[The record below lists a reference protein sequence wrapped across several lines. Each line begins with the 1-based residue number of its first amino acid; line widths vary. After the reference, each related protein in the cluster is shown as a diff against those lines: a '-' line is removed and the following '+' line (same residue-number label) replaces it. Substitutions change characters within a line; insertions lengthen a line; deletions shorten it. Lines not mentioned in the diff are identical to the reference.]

1 MYNNSWRSNLGNNFE
16 NSDVQT
22 GLMEQ
27 KNIKTN
33 GSYQAEV
40 SGMYGEFTI
49 ASVFKSLPDEYDI
62 MNDILI
68 QTGVQYKRYS
78 LQEYQMNGTP
88 VWDLYIRTGKK
99 EYKKL
104 EKEVGIQMLLRGQ
117 PIYEGIKK
125 SSQIDHMIV
134 SPYGIFVI
142 ETKNHKGFIFG
153 DMQSRVWTQV
163 LKGEKGGKV
172 YGNRSHYTFLNP
184 ALQNELH
191 LQHLNKEWKIPR
203 NVMTGMV
210 VFTSPDADLSNVS
223 CPCCYTVDTL
233 AMAILSYQKQIFT
246 LKKKDRIVEMI
257 DKRNSSSYLAEK
269 EHINYVKTKQKRN
282 N

>member
-1 MYNNSWRSNLGNNFE
+1 MDSWTGNFGKNFTE
-16 NSDVQT
+16 NGMLTNEIMQRKNMGT
-22 GLMEQ
+22 G
-27 KNIKTN
+27 
-33 GSYQAEV
+33 GAYQAEV

-49 ASVFKSLPDEYDI
+49 ASVFKSLPDEYDV

-68 QTGVQYKRYS
+68 QTGIQYKRFS
-78 LQEYQMNGTP
+78 LQEYQMNGAP
-88 VWDLYIRTGKK
+88 VFDLYMRTGKQ

-153 DMQSRVWTQV
+153 DIQSRVWTQV
-163 LKGEKGGKV
+163 LKGEKGGNV

-184 ALQNELH
+184 VLQNELH

-203 NVMTGMV
+203 QVMTGMV

-233 AMAILSYQKQIFT
+233 AMAISSYQKQIFT
-246 LKKKDRIVEMI
+246 LKKKDMIVEMI
-257 DKRNSSSYLAEK
+257 DKRNSSSYLAGK
-269 EHINYVKTKQKRN
+269 EHIQYVKTKQKKN

>member
-1 MYNNSWRSNLGNNFE
+1 MDGWTGNFGKNFTE
-16 NSDVQT
+16 NGMLTNEIMQRKNMGT
-22 GLMEQ
+22 G
-27 KNIKTN
+27 
-33 GSYQAEV
+33 GAYQAEV

-49 ASVFKSLPDEYDI
+49 ASVFKSLPDEYDV

-68 QTGVQYKRYS
+68 QTGIKYRRYG
-78 LQEYQMNGTP
+78 LQEYQMNGAP
-88 VWDLYIRTGKK
+88 VFDLYMRTGKQ

-163 LKGEKGGKV
+163 LKGEKGGNV

-184 ALQNELH
+184 VLQNELH

-203 NVMTGMV
+203 QVMTGMV
-210 VFTSPDADLSNVS
+210 VFTSPDADLSNVNCS
-223 CPCCYTVDTL
+223 CCYTVDTL
-233 AMAILSYQKQIFT
+233 AMAISSYQKQIFT

-257 DKRNSSSYLAEK
+257 DKRNSSSYLAGK
-269 EHINYVKTKQKRN
+269 EHIQYVKTKQKKN

>member
-1 MYNNSWRSNLGNNFE
+1 MDSWTGNFGKNFKE
-16 NSDVQT
+16 NGMLTNEIMQRKNT
-22 GLMEQ
+22 G
-27 KNIKTN
+27 T
-33 GSYQAEV
+33 GGAYQAEV

-78 LQEYQMNGTP
+78 IQEYQMNGTP
-88 VWDLYIRTGKK
+88 VFDLYLRTGKQ

-104 EKEVGIQMLLRGQ
+104 EKEVGIQMILRGQ

-163 LKGEKGGKV
+163 LKGEKGGNV
-172 YGNRSHYTFLNP
+172 YGNKSHYTFLNP
-184 ALQNELH
+184 VLQNELH

-203 NVMTGMV
+203 EVMTGMV
-210 VFTSPDADLSNVS
+210 VFTSPDADLSNVN
-223 CPCCYTVDTL
+223 CPCCYRVDTL

-246 LKKKDRIVEMI
+246 LEKKDRIVEMI
-257 DKRNSSSYLAEK
+257 DKRNSSSYLAGK
-269 EHINYVKTKQKRN
+269 EHVNYVKTKQKRN

>member
-1 MYNNSWRSNLGNNFE
+1 MDGWTGNFGKNFIE
-16 NSDVQT
+16 NGMLTNEIMQRKNMGT
-22 GLMEQ
+22 G
-27 KNIKTN
+27 
-33 GSYQAEV
+33 GAYQAEV

-49 ASVFKSLPDEYDI
+49 ASVFKSLPDEYDV

-68 QTGVQYKRYS
+68 QTGIQYRRYS
-78 LQEYQMNGTP
+78 LQEYQMNGAP
-88 VWDLYIRTGKK
+88 VFDLYMRTGKQ

-163 LKGEKGGKV
+163 LKGEKGGNV

-184 ALQNELH
+184 VLQNELH

-203 NVMTGMV
+203 QVMTGMV
-210 VFTSPDADLSNVS
+210 VFTSPDADLSNVN

-233 AMAILSYQKQIFT
+233 AMAISSYQKQIFT

-257 DKRNSSSYLAEK
+257 DKRNSSSYLAGK
-269 EHINYVKTKQKRN
+269 EHIKYVKTKQKKN